1 VDLVEGYVQL
11 APLGNYLR
19 IHDGDTHRDIR
30 EKLAGK
36 LVVSILSHLGEPI
49 RPPQPAPRD
58 VALRCGSRRANATTP
73 RRRRPSS
80 SSTNAWAGSSLP
92 PTRPS
97 SRQLRSAER
106 GRPRAP
112 RPGCQPLP
120 FAVQPSACL
129 LRTGPTGCTVLPEH
143 RARISDRR

>member
-49 RPPQPAPRD
+49 RPPQPAPARGPP
-58 VALRCGSRRANATTP
+58 L
-73 RRRRPSS
+73 
-80 SSTNAWAGSSLP
+80 WEQAGQCDHTAP
-92 PTRPS
+92 PP
-97 SRQLRSAER
+97 
-106 GRPRAP
+106 
-112 RPGCQPLP
+112 
-120 FAVQPSACL
+120 
-129 LRTGPTGCTVLPEH
+129 PEFVFDQ
-143 RARISDRR
+143 RLGW